1 MRFYLQQ
8 SSFETFLQY
17 FEKIFLQLI
26 FCKKKKNALN
36 LGISYFRSID
46 FTSTIIEKCLLQRDV
61 LIKHNCVPTL
71 SHHTRIMFAEHSI
84 NKFNVNNLIQD
95 VHKLI
100 HSRVISGLCSRAL
113 KK

>member
-26 FCKKKKNALN
+26 FCKKKNALN

-46 FTSTIIEKCLLQRDV
+46 FTSTITEKCLLQRIRDV

-71 SHHTRIMFAEHSI
+71 SYHTRILFAEHSI

-95 VHKLI
+95 VYI
-100 HSRVISGLCSRAL
+100 FIYIN
-113 KK
+113 